1 MSETQVDEATYL
13 NEKYFKNMPN
23 GVYVEVGAMD
33 GELYS
38 TTKLFEDNHN
48 WTGLLIEPNPVQFES
63 LQKNRPNSKTVNT
76 LVSDSTEPLE
86 YQYFLT
92 NYAAVSGVTSTLPEK
107 HLEDYFKCD
116 SEWIKDQPRA
126 TETLTPRT
134 LTDLVKENNL
144 DHIDLLTVDVEGH
157 EVNVLRSFDF
167 TVPVYM
173 AMVDVTTDDSATAV
187 ATKELLEAKDFVFV
201 ESYNGNH
208 IYVNKNVRLDN
219 THLTKPLYEAP
230 YDIVYNVG
238 SYETKYN
245 PIIMMLSDETFL
257 SMAKLC
263 EEWVKAGKKVAI
275 CGNFEEELMI
285 NDVVYLNWDKFP
297 KDKHVGVLI
306 AWRASGIT
314 SLLNGEYLAD
324 KVVVDFHDNF
334 PYSLEKIDKE
344 QLEQFLTSV
353 ACFYFKSEYHKKCFE
368 EYRGSPVAEG
378 KSVVL
383 MNGIN
388 TELYAPN
395 EEVVRQPF
403 RFCYYASYHKGLDVL
418 LAKVWPFIFANE
430 PRAELHVYHG
440 MENIPEEEYRAKMRF
455 LLGQPG
461 VMDHGRQPLVL
472 VAREKHTSTFH
483 LHINN
488 LVDEVDAT
496 TVRESLRAGCIPLI
510 SKFGVFLERHGLQFD
525 WDPTNDQLCAL
536 IAKDILEK
544 MHNDEF
550 VSDARKQLSQ
560 SYMTESYEVVAK
572 KWLDTFQ

>member
-23 GVYVEVGAMD
+23 GVYVEVGALD

-48 WTGLLIEPNPVQFES
+48 WTGVLVEPNPVQYES
-63 LQKNRPNSKTVNT
+63 LQKNRSKSRTFNC
-76 LVSDSTEPLE
+76 LVSDLTEPLE

-92 NYAAVSGVTSTLPEK
+92 NYAAVSGVTSTLPQK
-107 HLEDYFKCD
+107 HLGDYFKSD
-116 SEWIKDQPRA
+116 SDWVKDQPRA

-134 LTDLVKENNL
+134 LTDIVKESAL
-144 DHIDLLTVDVEGH
+144 ERIDLLTVDVEGH
-157 EVNVLRSFDF
+157 EVNVLRSYDF
-167 TVPVYM
+167 SVPVYM
-173 AMVDVTTDDSATAV
+173 VMVDIDDNATGVAV
-187 ATKELLEAKDFVFV
+187 KELLEAKDFVFV
-201 ESYNGNH
+201 ENYNNNH

-238 SYETKYN
+238 SYDVKYN
-245 PIIMMLSDETFL
+245 PLLMMLSDEAFL
-257 SMAKLC
+257 SSAKLC
-263 EEWVKAGKKVAI
+263 EEWVKLGKKVAV

-285 NDVVYLNWDKFP
+285 NDVPYLNWDKFP

-306 AWRASGIT
+306 AWRASGINA
-314 SLLNGEYLAD
+314 LLNGEYLAD
-324 KVVVDFHDNF
+324 KVMVDFHDNF
-334 PYSLEKIDKE
+334 PYSLEKVDKE

-353 ACFYFKSEYHKKCFE
+353 SCFYFKSEYHKKCFE
-368 EYRGSPVAEG
+368 EMRPLAEG

-388 TELYAPN
+388 TELYTPKDD
-395 EEVVRQPF
+395 VVRQPF

-418 LAKVWPFIFANE
+418 LAKVWPFIYANE
-430 PRAELHVYHG
+430 PRAELHVYYG
-440 MENIPEEEYRAKMRF
+440 MDNIPEEEYRVKMRF

-472 VAREKHTSTFH
+472 VAREKHLSTFH
-483 LHINN
+483 LHLNN

-525 WDPTNDQLCAL
+525 WNPTNDQLCAL
-536 IAKDILEK
+536 VAKDVLEK
-544 MHNDEF
+544 MHNEEF
-550 VSDARKQLSQ
+550 VADARKQLME

-572 KWLDTFQ
+572 KWLETFQ